1 VRNGC
6 LAFTL
11 ALATS
16 GTASAQQLRPGSIA
30 TAVRSAPA
38 LSEPAEPPRA
48 APPGADRRIVIATGD
63 DPRDDSARIANQI
76 LQHLPLGRVQHL
88 LRTNP
93 MLRAAEVA
101 VGASLVGYQFCQSSS
116 PGAAA
121 PGTSPLAQV
130 GVQALRY
137 GGAEWLERR
146 RFRIEPDVRP
156 GGFAVY
162 LKRTH

>member
-6 LAFTL
+6 LAFAL
-11 ALATS
+11 ALAAG

-30 TAVRSAPA
+30 TAVRSSSA
-38 LSEPAEPPRA
+38 LSPAEPPRA
-48 APPGADRRIVIATGD
+48 ADTAADRRIVIATAN

-76 LQHLPLGRVQHL
+76 LQRLPLARVQHL

-93 MLRAAEVA
+93 MLRVAEVA
-101 VGASLVGYQFCQSSS
+101 VGASLVGFQIRQSSMS
-116 PGAAA
+116 DATSSA
-121 PGTSPLAQV
+121 TVSPLAQI

-137 GGAEWLERR
+137 SGAEWLERP
-146 RFRIEPDVRP
+146 RFRIEPEVRP

-162 LKRTH
+162 FKRTH